1 MENQLQSFNSEAE
14 GDLTSE
20 ESHRRE
26 ENNNNSIEQNT
37 GKDCLVL

>member
-1 MENQLQSFNSEAE
+1 MENQLQSYSSGAE

-26 ENNNNSIEQNT
+26 ENNNNCIEQNK